1 MRTPRSRAYLV
12 ALLLGLSLISC
23 QEQGSPP
30 PSEEPGFTLA
40 LSPAQVSL
48 RAGESASL
56 SLTLTP
62 RGGFAGAVLL
72 SLEGAPAGVSISPPA
87 VNVPGGSPVS
97 ATLTLSTQPST
108 PPGSHNLTLK
118 AVSGNRT
125 ATHPLSLT
133 VQGGGNISGTVSLGA
148 SIQSLQ
154 EASLPAFD
162 EAGARV
168 ENRLRRVPP
177 EPEAVPGELI
187 VKVREGLG
195 PQALPQRVK
204 VGEVALSLVRPLALP
219 GVGLYRVMAGLA
231 PQALG
236 EVRSL
241 EALADQV
248 AALPG
253 VVYAH
258 PNYILYPLKT
268 PNDEYYRYQWHYDPQ
283 HLNLPAAWDI
293 EDGRSRQV
301 VVAVLDTGG
310 LYRKRHPDLTPNQ
323 LPGYDFISDPS
334 KAQDG
339 DGRDP
344 DPEDEERASE
354 DVGQL
359 LGSGYHGAHVAGTI
373 AAVTDNGLGV
383 AGVSWGAK
391 VVHVRVLGLGG
402 GSLADILE
410 GLLWAA
416 GIEVPGVPRNPNP
429 AQVINMSLG
438 GRGRCQDVP
447 VYQEVINAVNA
458 QPQKPVIV
466 VAAGNSQDDASQYA
480 PASCQGVITVGA
492 TEFRNFRAYY
502 SNYGSRIDV
511 MAPGGDVTQDLNGDG
526 YPDGVLSTLWSNQAG
541 RPAYGFYQ
549 GTSMAAPHVAGIVAL
564 MKARNPNLGYQ
575 EVLTILKN
583 TARPMTDEACTGR
596 PHPRVNVSLRSSDCG
611 AGLVDP
617 VRALQA
623 VGGGGPGP
631 GPGPTPDFGLQLSP
645 TGLSLTPG
653 QNGQVQVTV
662 LASGGFNSPVN
673 LSLVG
678 APPGVTGTFSPNP
691 ATQSS
696 LLTLA
701 VASGAATGSYT
712 LTVRGTAG
720 SLTREA
726 RLDLT
731 VTGTPPPP
739 PPPAT
744 ISGTYVFGLHIDED
758 GNLDEAKS
766 AYIRILRDGRSA
778 PYTLRNLAP
787 GTYLVAAW
795 KDVNGNEEVDPGDY
809 LGIYADAQGNYLISP
824 PKDRVDFS
832 LDLVTSTSSLGV
844 DLPLRDWIRRM
855 VQGR

>member
-1 MRTPRSRAYLV
+1 
-12 ALLLGLSLISC
+12 
-23 QEQGSPP
+23 
-30 PSEEPGFTLA
+30 
-40 LSPAQVSL
+40 VSL
-48 RAGESASL
+48 RAGESANL

-72 SLEGAPAGVSISPPA
+72 SLENAPAGVDLRPPA
-87 VNVPGGSPVS
+87 VNVPGGSPVNV
-97 ATLTLSTQPST
+97 TLTLSTQPST
-108 PPGSHNLTLK
+108 PPGTYNLSLK
-118 AVSGNRT
+118 ATSGART
-125 ATHPLSLT
+125 ASQPLRLT
-133 VQGGGNISGTVSLGA
+133 VQGGGDISGTVSLGQG
-148 SIQSLQ
+148 IRSLD
-154 EASLPAFD
+154 EPSSLPVFGMAP
-162 EAGARV
+162 
-168 ENRLRRVPP
+168 LREPPP
-177 EPEAVPGELI
+177 ETQAVPGELI
-187 VKVREGLG
+187 VKIVGEPG
-195 PQALPQRVK
+195 PQALPQNLRA
-204 VGEVALSLVRPLALP
+204 GGSLLRLLRPLALP
-219 GVGLYRVMAGLA
+219 GVGLYRVEEGVA

-236 EVRSL
+236 EVRAL
-241 EALADQV
+241 EALAAQV
-248 AALPG
+248 ERLPG
-253 VVYAH
+253 VAYAQ
-258 PNYILYPLKT
+258 PNYIRYPLKT

-323 LPGYDFISDPS
+323 LPGYDFISDPFR
-334 KAQDG
+334 AQDG

-373 AAVTDNGLGV
+373 AAVTDNGVGV

-402 GSLADILE
+402 GEDADILD

-416 GIEVPGVPRNPNP
+416 GVEVPGVPRNANP

-438 GRGRCQDVP
+438 GKDLCSQVPAWQDA
-447 VYQEVINAVNA
+447 INRVNA

-466 VAAGNSQDDASQYA
+466 VAAGNEQDDASRYT

-492 TEFRNFRAYY
+492 TEFRNYRAYY
-502 SNYGSRIDV
+502 SNYGPRIDV

-526 YPDGVLSTLWSNQAG
+526 YPDGVLSTLWSNSRNQ
-541 RPAYGFYQ
+541 PNFVFYQ

-564 MKARNPNLGYQ
+564 MKARNPNLGYA
-575 EVLTILKN
+575 EVLNILKS
-583 TARPMTDEACTGR
+583 TAKPLTDQACTGA
-596 PHPRVNVSLRSSDCG
+596 PHPRVTVNLRASDCG

-631 GPGPTPDFGLQLSP
+631 SPDFGLQLSP
-645 TGLSLTPG
+645 TSATLAPG
-653 QNGQVQVTV
+653 QSVQVQVAV
-662 LASGGFNSPVN
+662 LASGGFNSPVS

-678 APPGVTGTFSPNP
+678 APSGVSGSFSPNP

-696 LLTLA
+696 LLTLT
-701 VASGAATGSYT
+701 VASGAPAGSYT

-726 RLDLT
+726 QLALT
-731 VTGTPPPP
+731 VTATPPPP

-744 ISGTYVFGLHIDED
+744 IAGTYVFGLHIDED
-758 GNLDEAKS
+758 GNLDETKS
-766 AYIRILRDGRSA
+766 TYIRILRDGRSA

-795 KDVNGNEEVDPGDY
+795 KDVNGNDEVDEGDY
-809 LGIYADAQGNYLISP
+809 LGFYADAQGNYLVSP
-824 PKDRVDFS
+824 PRSQVDFTM
-832 LDLVTSTSSLGV
+832 DLFRGTSSLDVGFPV
-844 DLPLRDWIRRM
+844 RDWIRRLM
-855 VQGR
+855 HSR